1 MGKIRPGVDARL
13 GHPSGS
19 TGVRSGGVAII
30 PVEVGPKT
38 STDLVATATKS
49 RSSSAGTFGDGPA
62 TLCSLPATRR
72 EFIEAGVTGS
82 APDTKN
88 LGRLNKEVKNVNRH
102 RT

>member
-30 PVEVGPKT
+30 PAGVGPKT
-38 STDLVATATKS
+38 STGLMAWPY
-49 RSSSAGTFGDGPA
+49 SAGTFGDGPA

-88 LGRLNKEVKNVNRH
+88 LGRLNKEVENVNRH